1 MAQTKHDAKQL
12 SSFLTEYEI
21 YVREILRPT
30 QEEISRL
37 ISSWEKPSYWAKYAK
52 TKGVPVPT
60 PIRAAFSRM
69 KRPEQV
75 VDKILRKPEHYPDGL
90 TPKSFR
96 CMYDT
101 IGLRVIVYFLR
112 HIPLLDGDLRNSK
125 IIEISDEEH
134 PVAYM
139 GPQEAHILSLDH
151 LDQQQ
156 KESGYRSVHYLV
168 RMKESSVP
176 EELRPVFELQVRTA
190 AQDLWSTLEHHLGYK
205 PTKRTH
211 SMAKSQLKVL
221 SSLLRVVDENF
232 NLLYEELNRSYDDRE
247 YSTNEEL
254 TAEVLPLVLSEVG
267 LSCNQRDINNI
278 LTLLFSRGIKSVGQ
292 LLKLAAPS
300 RLELIGNTYVSVAG
314 RDPTNLEIIATLAA
328 VRGASSHAEAIRRI
342 KLQMDYLGATDTI
355 RSQSRIEEM

>member
-1 MAQTKHDAKQL
+1 MAQSRHDAKQL

-21 YVREILRPT
+21 YVREVLRPT
-30 QEEISRL
+30 QQEIAQL
-37 ISSWEKPSYWAKYAK
+37 IATWEKPAYWAKYAK

-60 PIRAAFSRM
+60 PIRAAFSRI

-75 VDKILRKPEHYPDGL
+75 VDKILRKPEQFPEGL
-90 TPKSFR
+90 SPKSFKN
-96 CMYDT
+96 MYDA

-112 HIPLLDGDLRNSK
+112 HLPLLDRDLRNSDAV
-125 IIEISDEEH
+125 ELSDQER

-139 GPQEAHILSLDH
+139 GANEATILSLEH

-176 EELRPVFELQVRTA
+176 DNLRPAFELQVRTA

-211 SMAKSQLKVL
+211 SMAKAQLRVL
-221 SSLLRVVDENF
+221 SGLLRVVDENF
-232 NLLYEELNRSYDDRE
+232 NLLYEELNRSYDDRQ

-254 TAEVLPLVLSEVG
+254 TAEVLPVVLSEAG

-278 LTLLFSRGIKSVGQ
+278 ITLLFSRGIKTVGQ

-300 RLELIGNTYVSVAG
+300 RLELISNTYVSVAG

-355 RSQSRIEEM
+355 RSQSRIEDM